1 MLIRTIS
8 GACYVLIVTAFF
20 LLRQYVDSAIFN
32 LFIFFM
38 CGYGTFE
45 LVRALKPHIRKSTFI
60 LTLIYGILFV
70 PVYTVFDLWI
80 LKDSG
85 WNFALCLTCIFLS
98 VELIIDTIISTTT
111 IKKLLASVLGYIYPA
126 VLLLSMLVL
135 NSLGDKGFVPLL
147 LLFVIAPCADTL
159 AYLVGMTYQK
169 IRKGQAKKLCPKLSP
184 KKTVAGAIGGLI
196 GGAIG
201 AIIIYFIFTPEYNFF
216 SPVLLFIIAG
226 LLGSFL
232 TEAGDLFE
240 SFIKRK
246 VGIKDMGKIM
256 PGHGGVLDRIDG
268 MLFAS
273 PLIMLIFLL
282 V

>member
-8 GACYVLIVTAFF
+8 GACYVIIVTAFF

-45 LVRALKPHIRKSTFI
+45 LVRALKPYLRKSTFI
-60 LTLIYGILFV
+60 MTLIYGILFV

-80 LKDSG
+80 IEGSG
-85 WNFALCLTCIFLS
+85 WEMAFSLSCVFLAI
-98 VELIIDTIISTTT
+98 ELIVDAIILNTS
-111 IKKLLASVLGYIYPA
+111 IKRLLASLLGYIYPA
-126 VLLLSMLVL
+126 IFLCSALVINSM
-135 NSLGDKGFVPLL
+135 GERGFVPLL
-147 LLFVIAPCADTL
+147 LLFVIAPCADTM

-184 KKTVAGAIGGLI
+184 KKTVAGAIGGVV
-196 GGAIG
+196 GGALGSLIV
-201 AIIIYFIFTPEYNFF
+201 YFIFGFECNFF
-216 SPVLLFIIAG
+216 SPVLLFIIVG
-226 LLGSFL
+226 LLASVL
-232 TEAGDLFE
+232 TEIGDLFE

-273 PLIMLIFLL
+273 PLIMLTFLL